1 MIQEHRVDSN
11 GVGIHAVSEGKGPMV
26 LMVHG
31 FPGLAYSWRHQMA
44 PLAAAG
50 YRAVA
55 IDCRGYGRS
64 DRPVPA
70 SAYDSE
76 TYRKDLLAVIDHF
89 GADKAVVIGQDF
101 GAQHAWNIA
110 IRSPERI
117 AGVLGMV
124 PYDMDLAGRGLARPG
139 EQADAAAMAAAEI
152 PPSARFAAMA
162 AQHFVHV
169 HYFQKVG
176 PAEAELG
183 PRTPA
188 FLRKIFWALSAQGN
202 LLNWA
207 NFPAEGTGYL
217 DVIPEAPP
225 LPWSWMSDD
234 EFAHYVAEYDREGPE
249 LAFVGGLNSYRTA
262 DINWRIGDAW
272 KDANVEIPSYFLA
285 GAEDVVL
292 KLVDPHWREKMAG
305 RLPDLRGLELVEGA
319 GHFVQQEKPDATNAA
334 ILKFLNGL
342 ERW

>member
-1 MIQEHRVDSN
+1 MIREHRIDSD
-11 GVGIHAVSEGKGPMV
+11 GVAIHAVSQGTGPMV

-44 PLAAAG
+44 PLARAG

-70 SAYDSE
+70 SAYDAE
-76 TYRKDLLAVIDHF
+76 TYRKDLLAVLDHF
-89 GADKAVVIGQDF
+89 GAGRAVIIGQDF

-110 IRSPERI
+110 VRSPDRI

-124 PYDMDLAGRGLARPG
+124 PYDMDLAGRGLAEPG
-139 EQADAAAMAAAEI
+139 EVGEAAAMAAAEL
-152 PPSARFAAMA
+152 PPSVRFAAMA

-169 HYFQKVG
+169 DYFQKVG
-176 PAEAELG
+176 PAEAEIG
-183 PRTPA
+183 PCVPV
-188 FLRKIFWALSAQGN
+188 FLRKIFWALSARGN

-207 NFPAEGTGYL
+207 NFPAKGTGYL
-217 DVIPEAPP
+217 DVLPEAPP
-225 LPWSWMSDD
+225 LPWDWMRED
-234 EFAHYVAEYDREGPE
+234 EFAHYVSEYEREGAE
-249 LAFVGGLNSYRTA
+249 LAFAGGLNSYRTA

-272 KDANVEIPSYFLA
+272 KDADVEVPSFFLC
-285 GAEDVVL
+285 GTEDPVL
-292 KLVDPHWREKMAG
+292 QLIDPKWREKMAR
-305 RLPDLRGLELVEGA
+305 RLPDLRGIELIADA
-319 GHFVQQEKPDATNAA
+319 GHFVQQEKPAATNIG
-334 ILKFLNGL
+334 ILKFLDGL